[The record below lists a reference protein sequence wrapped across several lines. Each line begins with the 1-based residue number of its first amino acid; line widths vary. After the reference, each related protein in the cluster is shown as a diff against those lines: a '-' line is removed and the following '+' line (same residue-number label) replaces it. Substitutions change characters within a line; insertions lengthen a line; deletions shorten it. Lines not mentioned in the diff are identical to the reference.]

1 MQLRID
7 ARKRQTKGTACIW
20 ENVTAGRREV
30 EQTSSSLSDA
40 RALQLWDEVAASVR
54 PRERAIG
61 TGEIRC
67 RPCDVCLMSGLW
79 VADVAAHMPTSE
91 HWAFHGKDL
100 AGPVSTRKRRCRR
113 FRWHTRA
120 TTARGSERGCCNCM
134 ARRTA
139 PCPSRILRGHAPA
152 IAPRRWSQVA
162 IQPTSGCACPMSAEG
177 TG

>member
-67 RPCDVCLMSGLW
+67 RPGDVCLMSGLW
-79 VADVAAHMPTSE
+79 AADVAAHMPTSE

-100 AGPVSTRKRRCRR
+100 GRARVHQKETMPAFPLAYTRDDG
-113 FRWHTRA
+113 
-120 TTARGSERGCCNCM
+120 ARE
-134 ARRTA
+134 
-139 PCPSRILRGHAPA
+139 
-152 IAPRRWSQVA
+152 
-162 IQPTSGCACPMSAEG
+162 
-177 TG
+177 